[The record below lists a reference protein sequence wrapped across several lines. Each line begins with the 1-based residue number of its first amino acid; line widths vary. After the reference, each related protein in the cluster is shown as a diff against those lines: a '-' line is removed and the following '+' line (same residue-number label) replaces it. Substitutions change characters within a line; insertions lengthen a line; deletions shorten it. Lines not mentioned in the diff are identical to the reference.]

1 MRAIGQYLRALRAP
15 YRRSGAPLA
24 AVRSRIAL
32 RTDAMRTPSRMSGQP
47 SRRRSRPTSEPRR
60 RKALLSLTPSLAVDL
75 RSGLLTEQRFAAER
89 LAELNFAAS
98 EIHAER
104 AYEATFW
111 TLIATKKVL
120 DKIGLSA
127 PPAPT
132 VVQLSDDDHPL
143 LVYRALSAQL
153 AIKVARAETRA
164 IEGRSDQAR
173 VDSELE
179 TVVLALRLHISN
191 HPKAAKQEDRLAG
204 SVVDTRIIPSRGR
217 PGS

>member
-1 MRAIGQYLRALRAP
+1 
-15 YRRSGAPLA
+15 
-24 AVRSRIAL
+24 
-32 RTDAMRTPSRMSGQP
+32 
-47 SRRRSRPTSEPRR
+47 
-60 RKALLSLTPSLAVDL
+60 LSLTPSLAAHL

-98 EIHAER
+98 EIHAES

-127 PPAPT
+127 APAPT

-143 LVYRALSAQL
+143 LVYRALNAQL

-164 IEGRSDQAR
+164 IEGRSDQAT

-179 TVVLALRLHISN
+179 VVVSALRLHISN
-191 HPKAAKQEDRLAG
+191 NPKVAREARLAG
-204 SVVDTRIIPSRGR
+204 SVVDTRITASRGR
-217 PGS
+217 QVS